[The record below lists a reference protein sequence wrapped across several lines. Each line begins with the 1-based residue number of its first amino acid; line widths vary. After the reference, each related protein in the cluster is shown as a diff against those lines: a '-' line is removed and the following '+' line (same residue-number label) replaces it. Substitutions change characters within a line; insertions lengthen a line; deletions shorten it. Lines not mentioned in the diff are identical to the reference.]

1 MVFIRGDCMSL
12 KLKEMSKEDLWHLFP
27 IILKEHNPDYKNWY
41 EEEKK
46 NLISM
51 IGNTRIL
58 RINHIGSTSV
68 HGLIAKPTIDI
79 LIEVENEQVIHDIK
93 ELLNSEEYIC
103 LEQKD
108 VYKNPAIFCMKGY
121 RENGFAEKVF
131 HIHIKVINNHK
142 ELYFRDYLQ
151 SHPQVAHQY
160 GELKIQLMKKYRY
173 HRDNYTD
180 NKTEFVQYYTS
191 IARSI
196 YPNRYKPKK

>member
-1 MVFIRGDCMSL
+1 MSL
-12 KLKEMSKEDLWHLFP
+12 KLKEMSKEELWHLFP

-46 NLISM
+46 KLISM
-51 IGNTRIL
+51 IGKDKIQ

-93 ELLNSEEYIC
+93 EILNSDEYIC

-121 RENGFAEKVF
+121 SENGFAEKVY
-131 HIHIKVINNHK
+131 HIHIKIINNHK

-151 SHPQVAHQY
+151 SHPEVANKY
-160 GELKIQLMKKYRY
+160 GDLKIQLLKKYKH